1 MDYYSKDLSTVF
13 SDLDSSE
20 EGLTSA
26 EAEKRLEEHGKNK
39 LAEAKCTGPIKRFF
53 KQLADP
59 MIIILIVAAVLS
71 GVTSVWEGEPP
82 TDVFIILFIVILNS
96 VLGVVQE
103 SKAEKAID
111 ALKEMTAAT
120 SKVLRNGS

>member
-1 MDYYSKDLSTVF
+1 
-13 SDLDSSE
+13 
-20 EGLTSA
+20 
-26 EAEKRLEEHGKNK
+26 
-39 LAEAKCTGPIKRFF
+39 
-53 KQLADP
+53 

-111 ALKEMTAAT
+111 ALNDMPERITFPFGSAISLDESRCSA
-120 SKVLRNGS
+120 SKTCSLKGTVAFLLSIFILTKHSPHSITLLRTNACKP